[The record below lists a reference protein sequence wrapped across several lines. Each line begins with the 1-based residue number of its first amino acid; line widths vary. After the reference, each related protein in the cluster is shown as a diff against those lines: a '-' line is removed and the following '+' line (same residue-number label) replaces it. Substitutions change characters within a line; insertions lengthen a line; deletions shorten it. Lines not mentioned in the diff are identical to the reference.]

1 VSRVLGRRFYS
12 WFAVPGDALLLALF
26 IAPLVVLVGISF
38 GTTALDG
45 SPQFG
50 TTTENYHQALQ
61 SYFIPVFVRT
71 LWYATLTTVIC
82 LVLGYPLAYFSTRFA
97 GRFAKVIMLAI
108 ILTWL
113 VDYLVRIYAWTALM
127 NDNGWINAV
136 LADLGLG
143 PITMIP
149 TTGAV
154 IVGLVYGYFPLMVL
168 PLYASLSELDPDLIA
183 AGKDLYGSPRQ
194 TFWHVTVPATLPGIF
209 GGVAL
214 CFLPALGDF
223 ATAQFLGGPN
233 QTMLGNLISTE
244 VAGGGSITFG
254 AALTVVLLVMLL
266 MALAVGAIAARLT
279 RRRGGRRVGSQLAGA
294 TG

>member
-1 VSRVLGRRFYS
+1 VPSRRFYS
-12 WFAVPGDALLLALF
+12 WFALPGDALLLALF
-26 IAPLVVLVGISF
+26 VAPLLVLLGISF

-50 TTTENYHQALQ
+50 RTLANYQQALQ
-61 SYFIPVFVRT
+61 PYFIPVFLRT
-71 LWYATLTTVIC
+71 AWYAGLTTAIC
-82 LVLGYPLAYFSTRFA
+82 LVLGYPLAYVATRFA
-97 GRFAKVIMLAI
+97 GRFAPVIMLVI

-127 NDNGWINAV
+127 NDNGLINTA
-136 LADLGLG
+136 LGHLGLG
-143 PITMIP
+143 SITMIP

-168 PLYASLSELDPDLIA
+168 PLYASLSELDPALIA

-244 VAGGGSITFG
+244 VAGGGSETFG
-254 AALTVVLLVMLL
+254 AALTVVLLIMLL
-266 MALAVGAIAARLT
+266 VALALGAIAVRLFN
-279 RRRGGRRVGSQLAGA
+279 RRRGGRRIGSSLPSAAG
-294 TG
+294 